1 MKIQAAISASAEA
14 PFEIAEVELDDPRRD
29 EVLVELRA
37 VGVCHSDLTMKA
49 VWPEAIS
56 PIVLGH
62 EGAGVVAAVGADV
75 TACAPVTTS
84 CSATAAAAPARSAR
98 PGTRRTAATSAR

>member
-1 MKIQAAISASAEA
+1 M
-14 PFEIAEVELDDPRRD
+14 
-29 EVLVELRA
+29 LVELRA

-62 EGAGVVAAVGADV
+62 EGAGVVVAVGADV
-75 TACAPVTTS
+75 TAVRPATTW
-84 CSATAAAAPARSAR
+84 CSATAAAARAASAR
-98 PGTRRTAATSAR
+98 AGTGRTAATSGR

>member
-1 MKIQAAISASAEA
+1 M
-14 PFEIAEVELDDPRRD
+14 ELH
-29 EVLVELRA
+29 A

-75 TACAPVTTS
+75 TSVPTRASGS
-84 CSATAAAAPARSAR
+84 CSATAAAGRAPSAHAA
-98 PGTRRTAATSAR
+98 GSRTAATSAR